1 VILPEELLLYAPNVS
16 SCQLWD
22 LLNRVLTQQA
32 HVGYD
37 VASLIPS
44 AAAATVIELSVA
56 ADAKKAQTKHLVKAV
71 GMARSEIT

>member
-1 VILPEELLLYAPNVS
+1 
-16 SCQLWD
+16 
-22 LLNRVLTQQA
+22 LTQQA

-44 AAAATVIELSVA
+44 AAAATVMELSVA

-71 GMARSEIT
+71 GMGDSEIT